1 MMIRTLSLALAV
13 GLGLAVGGLVPQ
25 VTHTVQSVA
34 KAAVSSIGASWPVAL
49 QAREQTL
56 ASLEAE
62 PGEAGHAAEDGHG
75 HAEPEGAA
83 DDHGDEEAEGAGD
96 GHGHDEGVEAG
107 GDARGHS
114 EGGEEAEGAIHL
126 SAAQIEAANVEVAA
140 VQAGSLARRL
150 SVPGIVT
157 LNADR
162 VARIP
167 AKVVGTVAE
176 LRKRLG
182 DEVAE
187 DEVIAVLE
195 SREVAE
201 AKSEYL
207 AAVVNFDLQKTLFER
222 EQSLWEKKITAEQ
235 QFLKA
240 RATFTE
246 AELQADLARQK
257 LSALDV
263 GEQEATALREP
274 SVTTLR
280 QKQIRSPIAGRV
292 VERLVDLGSP
302 VGGDGQATELYV
314 VADLSSVWVELTVPT
329 SDLEIVQ
336 EGQKVEVS
344 TGGTDRR
351 TTGEIVFVSPS
362 LDPET
367 RSARV
372 IAEIENQDLA
382 WRPGSF
388 VTAEII
394 TEEEPVDLAI
404 PQAAVQRLE
413 GSQVVFVRTPEGF
426 EAREITLGRSDAH
439 MAEIVSGLEPGES
452 IAVENTFILKAE
464 LGKGE
469 AEHAH

>member
-1 MMIRTLSLALAV
+1 MIIRIFSLALAV
-13 GLGLAVGGLVPQ
+13 GLGLALGELVPQ
-25 VTHTVQSVA
+25 VTDTVRTFA
-34 KAAVSSIGASWPVAL
+34 RAAADNVGASWPGAL

-62 PGEAGHAAEDGHG
+62 PGEAGHAVEDGHG
-75 HAEPEGAA
+75 HAEPEGVP
-83 DDHGDEEAEGAGD
+83 DEHGDEEAEGS
-96 GHGHDEGVEAG
+96 HDEHGEEEAEAG
-107 GDARGHS
+107 GHA
-114 EGGEEAEGAIHL
+114 EGEEGEEEAEGAIHL
-126 SAAQIEAANVEVAA
+126 SAAQIEAANIEVAT
-140 VQAGSLARRL
+140 VQAGSLARRF

-167 AKVVGTVAE
+167 AMVVGTVAD

-187 DEVIAVLE
+187 GEVIAVLE

-235 QFLKA
+235 QFLRA

-263 GEQEATALREP
+263 DEEEAAALREP
-274 SVTTLR
+274 SGITLR
-280 QKQIRSPIAGRV
+280 QKEIRSPIAGRV
-292 VERLVDLGSP
+292 VERLVDLGAP
-302 VGGDGQATELYV
+302 VGGEGQAKELYV

-329 SDLEIVQ
+329 SHIDGIR
-336 EGQKVEVS
+336 EGQKVVIS
-344 TGGTDRR
+344 VGGTEKR
-351 TTGEIVFVSPS
+351 TDGKIIFISPT
-362 LDPET
+362 LDQET

-372 IAEIENQDLA
+372 IAEIDNKELA

-388 VTAEII
+388 VSAEII
-394 TEEEPVDLAI
+394 TEEEPVDLAV

-413 GSQVVFVRTPEGF
+413 GGQVVFVRTPEGF
-426 EAREITLGRSDAH
+426 ATREVALGRSDAQVT
-439 MAEIVSGLEPGES
+439 EVISGLQPGET

>member
-1 MMIRTLSLALAV
+1 MIIRILFLTLAA
-13 GLGLAVGGLVPQ
+13 GLGLALGGLVPQ
-25 VTHTVQSVA
+25 VTQTVQSVA
-34 KAAVSSIGASWPVAL
+34 KAAVSSIESSWPGAL
-49 QAREQTL
+49 QVQEQAV
-56 ASLEAE
+56 ASLDSE
-62 PGEAGHAAEDGHG
+62 PGEADHAAEDGDG

-83 DDHGDEEAEGAGD
+83 DDHADEEAEGE
-96 GHGHDEGVEAG
+96 EGQ
-107 GDARGHS
+107 
-114 EGGEEAEGAIHL
+114 EEAEGAIHL
-126 SAAQIEAANVEVAA
+126 SAAQIEAANVEVAV
-140 VQAGSLARRL
+140 VQTGSLARRL

-187 DEVIAVLE
+187 GEVIAVLE

-207 AAVVNFDLQKTLFER
+207 AAMVNFDLQKTLFER

-246 AELQADLARQK
+246 AQLQADLARQK
-257 LSALDV
+257 LSALDID
-263 GEQEATALREP
+263 EQEAVALREP

-280 QKQIRSPIAGRV
+280 QKEISSPIAGLV

-302 VGGDGQATELYV
+302 VGGEGQAKELYV

-329 SDLEIVQ
+329 SHIDGIR
-336 EGQKVEVS
+336 EGQKVVIS
-344 TGGTDRR
+344 VGGTDKR
-351 TTGEIVFVSPS
+351 TDGKIIFISPT
-362 LDPET
+362 LDQET

-372 IAEIENQDLA
+372 IAAIDNQELA

-388 VTAEII
+388 VSAEII
-394 TEEEPVDLAI
+394 TEEEPVDLAV
-404 PQAAVQRLE
+404 PQAALQRLE

-426 EAREITLGRSDAH
+426 EAREIKLGRSDAH

-452 IAVENTFILKAE
+452 IAVENSFILKAE